1 MFITLKNFEEHLK
14 MKKGIAMVT
23 HSLILVYLFGF
34 LTAGNWAGHA
44 INTYPKVGDDW
55 FIKPKHFNKDVSTL
69 QNFTENKLIV
79 QWIH

>member
-1 MFITLKNFEEHLK
+1 
-14 MKKGIAMVT
+14 MKKGITMVA

-55 FIKPKHFNKDVSTL
+55 FIKPKHFNKDASTF

-79 QWIH
+79 QWVHRTLATLVVASAIF